1 MSALIRAP
9 ATSVVATNP
18 VSQMSARDEVD
29 VFKTVAIIKLPTLIG
44 SLGALS
50 QELCLA
56 NTLKGVFIYSTQAS
70 VISVTGI

>member
-18 VSQMSARDEVD
+18 VSQITDKYEVD
-29 VFKTVAIIKLPTLIG
+29 IFKPAIIALPIVIG

>member
-18 VSQMSARDEVD
+18 VNQIRAIEEVD
-29 VFKTVAIIKLPTLIG
+29 IPRPAIMALPIVIG

-50 QELCLA
+50 QEVCLA